1 MSWIAWAARHWNG
14 THFQQRRPENLMSR
28 SAISMFV
35 VAAIGFCVGD
45 APCVMAGEVDP
56 QVTVFLNRYCIDC
69 HGSTKPKGDF
79 RVDALKI
86 AKNEADAENWQLVL
100 VNLQLGEM
108 PPKDARQPKPAE
120 VEQVTTWIQNELS
133 RAAAELKGTVGEVVL
148 RRLNRVEYENTIAD
162 LFDVHGDFAVGF
174 PEDLREHGFDNNG
187 AALMLSAA
195 QMQEYMKAADFILAR
210 AIAPAKRPETV
221 SKTLTLHDG
230 NRRAIELTRKGLA
243 DRLANF
249 DRLTP
254 QEKANTRKMEEAA
267 KADPESHGYRFP
279 VLDNGELRPPKPT
292 DGPHLD
298 AVMTVQNYFSGEPQ
312 LGLPAGRGWYRVKA
326 VAYALKNGGK
336 PARLK
341 FTVHEGYSGKLPKA
355 ESVFAFTDEQ
365 PREVEA
371 RYYLEP
377 GDRVVFT
384 IMDGAPHSQGRTM
397 IDQPGPFIA
406 IRSFSIEGPMY
417 ESWPPKGH
425 RTLFGDI
432 DPAQPT
438 PEKAAAIA
446 AHLAPKLFRRPVDA
460 AAVAKYR
467 SLFEKFTK
475 TMKPDDALRGMLVAM
490 LVSPRFL
497 YHEEPPNGPD
507 AYAIAARMSYF
518 LWRSTPDDELLK
530 AAGRGLGF
538 QPDKT
543 RGLGFQPDKPQGN
556 ADRQDAYPTLLDANK
571 RRAQA
576 ERMLADPRSQRF
588 VKDFTGQWLRVR
600 EVGVMKANA
609 DLYPEY
615 DAELEAAM
623 RAETEQFIAE
633 MFRRD
638 LPLANLIDSDWA
650 MLNQRLAKHYGIEG
664 VVGPDFRRVSLDKS
678 KTVRGG
684 LLTHASIHA
693 VTSNGS
699 TTSPVIRGAWML
711 EKFLGTPAP
720 PPPPDVPAIEPD
732 IRGATTIQEQLA
744 KHRDIASC
752 NSCHRKIDPLGFA
765 LENFDVIGGWRE
777 NYRALVEPRPGAR
790 AKLSDG
796 PRVNSAD
803 EWEGVGQFNSFEEF
817 RELVKTREDLVTQNL
832 THQLATF
839 GLGRT
844 PGFADRQP
852 LKAIATNIQEKKSG
866 MKSLVLDLISSP
878 VFASP

>member
-1 MSWIAWAARHWNG
+1 MNPICTASFYCRGMSLLALALLIVPSANAADAAVAP
-14 THFQQRRPENLMSR
+14 TVTEFFQ
-28 SAISMFV
+28 
-35 VAAIGFCVGD
+35 
-45 APCVMAGEVDP
+45 
-56 QVTVFLNRYCIDC
+56 TYCIGC
-69 HGSTKPKGDF
+69 HGPKKQQGDF

-86 AKNEADAENWQLVL
+86 AANAADAENWQLVL
-100 VNLQLGEM
+100 DNLQLGEM
-108 PPKDARQPKPAE
+108 PPKDAKQPTPAE
-120 VEQVTTWIQNELS
+120 VEKVTGWIQSEIS
-133 RAAAELKGTVGEVVL
+133 RAASVLKGTGGEVVL
-148 RRLNRVEYENTIAD
+148 RRLNRVEYANTIAD
-162 LFDVHGDFAVGF
+162 LFDVHGDFTAGF

-187 AALMLSAA
+187 AALMLSSA

-210 AIAPAKRPETV
+210 AIAPTTRPETK
-221 SKTLTLHDG
+221 SKTFTLHDG
-230 NRRAIELTRKGLA
+230 NRKAIDAAAKNLA
-243 DRLANF
+243 MRLAKF
-249 DRLTP
+249 DSLTP
-254 QEKANTRKMEEAA
+254 QEKVNTRKMEESV
-267 KADPESHGYRFP
+267 KANPDSYGYRFP
-279 VLDNGELRPPKPT
+279 VWENGTLRPPKPT

-298 AVMTVQNYFSGEPQ
+298 AVMTVQQYFSGEPQ
-312 LGLPAGRGWYRVKA
+312 IGLPAGRGWYRVKA
-326 VAYALKNGGK
+326 VAYALKNDGK

-341 FTVHEGYSGKLPKA
+341 FTVLEGYSGKLPKA
-355 ESVFAFTDEQ
+355 VSVFAFTDAQ

-406 IRSFSIEGPMY
+406 IRSFSIEGPVY

-432 DPAQPT
+432 DPSQLT
-438 PEKAAAIA
+438 PEKAEAIA
-446 AHLAPKLFRRPVDA
+446 AHLAPKLFRRPVDDA
-460 AAVAKYR
+460 SVAKYR
-467 SLFEKFTK
+467 ALYEKFTK
-475 TMKPDDALRGMLVAM
+475 TTTPDEALRGMLAAM

-497 YHEEPPNGPD
+497 YLEEPPNGPD
-507 AYAIAARMSYF
+507 AFAIASRMSYF
-518 LWRSTPDDELLK
+518 LWRSAPDDELLK
-530 AAGRGLGF
+530 AA
-538 QPDKT
+538 
-543 RGLGFQPDKPQGN
+543 
-556 ADRQDAYPTLLDANK
+556 ADGSLLDATK
-571 RRAQA
+571 RRKQA
-576 ERMLADPRSQRF
+576 ERMLADARSARF

-623 RAETEQFIAE
+623 RGETEHFISE

-638 LPLANLIDSDWA
+638 LPLAHLIDSDWT
-650 MLNQRLAKHYGIEG
+650 MLNERLAKHYGIDG
-664 VVGPDFRRVSLDKS
+664 VVGPDFRHVSLDKS

-699 TTSPVIRGAWML
+699 TTSPVVRGTWVL

-732 IRGATTIQEQLA
+732 IRGATTIKELLA

-752 NSCHRKIDPLGFA
+752 ASCHRKIDPPGFA
-765 LENFDVIGGWRE
+765 LENFDVIGGWRDY
-777 NYRALVEPRPGAR
+777 YRALIEPKPGAR

-796 PRVNSAD
+796 PLVDSSD
-803 EWEGVGQFNSFEEF
+803 EWEGVGRFNTFQEF
-817 RELVKTREDLVTQNL
+817 RELVKTREDLVVQNL

-839 GLGRT
+839 ALGRA

-852 LKAIATNIQEKKSG
+852 LKDIATNVREKQSG
-866 MKSLVLDLISSP
+866 MKSLVLDIVSSS
-878 VFASP
+878 VFSNP

>member
-1 MSWIAWAARHWNG
+1 MSSHSAFFAFGVAVVWFGIAG
-14 THFQQRRPENLMSR
+14 TER
-28 SAISMFV
+28 A
-35 VAAIGFCVGD
+35 VAS
-45 APCVMAGEVDP
+45 EVDP
-56 QVTVFLNRYCIDC
+56 QVTAFLNRYCVEC
-69 HGSTKPKGDF
+69 HGATKPKGDF
-79 RVDALKI
+79 QIGQLKVS
-86 AKNEADAENWQLVL
+86 ANEADAENWQLVL
-100 VNLQLGEM
+100 DNLQLGEM
-108 PPKDARQPKPAE
+108 PPEEAKQPTPAE
-120 VEQVTTWIQNELS
+120 LEKVTAWIQSELS
-133 RAAAELKGTVGEVVL
+133 RAAAVLKGTGGEVVL
-148 RRLNRVEYENTIAD
+148 RRLNRVEYENTVAD
-162 LFDVHGDFAVGF
+162 LFDVHGDFAAGF
-174 PEDLREHGFDNNG
+174 PDDLREHGFDNNG

-195 QMQEYMKAADFILAR
+195 QIQEYLKAADFILAR
-210 AIAPAKRPETV
+210 AIAPAKQPETV
-221 SKTLTLHDG
+221 SKTFTLHDG
-230 NRRAIELTRKGLA
+230 NRRAIEASRRNLEN
-243 DRLANF
+243 RLAKF
-249 DRLTP
+249 DTLTP
-254 QEKANTRKMEEAA
+254 QEQANTRRMEEAV
-267 KADPESHGYRFP
+267 KADPDSYGYRFP
-279 VLDNGELRPPKPT
+279 VLENGELRPPRPS

-326 VAYALKNGGK
+326 VAYALKNDGK

-384 IMDGAPHSQGRTM
+384 IMDGAPHSQGRSM

-406 IRSFSIEGPMY
+406 IRSFSIEGPVF

-432 DPAQPT
+432 DPTQPT
-438 PEKAAAIA
+438 PEKAAAIV

-467 SLFEKFTK
+467 ALFEKFTE
-475 TMKPDDALRGMLVAM
+475 TMTPDEALRGMLTAM

-497 YHEEPPNGPD
+497 YHEEPPGGPD
-507 AYAIAARMSYF
+507 AFAIASRMSYF

-530 AAGRGLGF
+530 AA
-538 QPDKT
+538 
-543 RGLGFQPDKPQGN
+543 
-556 ADRQDAYPTLLDANK
+556 ADGSLLDPAK
-571 RRAQA
+571 RRAHA
-576 ERMLADPRSQRF
+576 ERMLEDPRSGRF
-588 VKDFTGQWLRVR
+588 LKDFTGQWLRVR

-623 RAETEQFIAE
+623 RGETEHFIVE
-633 MFRRD
+633 MFGRD
-638 LPLANLIDSDWA
+638 LPLTNLIDSDWT
-650 MLNQRLAKHYGIEG
+650 MLNERLAKHYGIDG
-664 VVGPDFRRVSLDKS
+664 VAGPNFRRVSLDKS

-699 TTSPVIRGAWML
+699 TTSPVIRGTWML

-732 IRGATTIQEQLA
+732 IRGATTIKEQLA
-744 KHRDIASC
+744 KHRTIASC

-777 NYRALVEPRPGAR
+777 NYRALIEPRPGAR
-790 AKLSDG
+790 AKLGDG
-796 PRVNSAD
+796 PTVDSAD
-803 EWEGVGQFNSFEEF
+803 EWAGVGQFNSFQEF
-817 RELVKTREDLVTQNL
+817 RELVKKREDLVAQNL

-839 GLGRT
+839 ALGRA

-852 LKAIATNIQEKKSG
+852 LQAIATQVIEKQSG
-866 MKSLVLDLISSP
+866 MKSLVLDLVSSP
-878 VFASP
+878 VFTSP

>member
-1 MSWIAWAARHWNG
+1 
-14 THFQQRRPENLMSR
+14 
-28 SAISMFV
+28 
-35 VAAIGFCVGD
+35 
-45 APCVMAGEVDP
+45 
-56 QVTVFLNRYCIDC
+56 YCAEC
-69 HGSTKPKGDF
+69 HGATKSKGDF
-79 RVDALKI
+79 QIGQLKV
-86 AKNEADAENWQLVL
+86 AANQADAENWQLVL
-100 VNLQLGEM
+100 DNLQLGEM
-108 PPKDARQPKPAE
+108 PPKEAKQHPKPAE
-120 VEQVTTWIQNELS
+120 VEKVTSWIQGEIA
-133 RAAAELKGTVGEVVL
+133 RAAVALKGTGGEVVL
-148 RRLNRVEYENTIAD
+148 RRLNRVEYQNTIAD
-162 LFDVHGDFAVGF
+162 LFDVHGDFTAGF

-195 QMQEYMKAADFILAR
+195 QLQEYMKAADFILTR
-210 AIAPAKRPETV
+210 AIAPAARPETKR
-221 SKTLTLHDG
+221 KTFTLHDE
-230 NRRAIELTRKGLA
+230 NRQAIDASRKNLA
-243 DRLANF
+243 SRLEKF
-249 DRLTP
+249 DSLTP
-254 QEKANTRKMEEAA
+254 QEKANTRKAEEAA
-267 KADPESHGYRFP
+267 KANPDSHGYRFP
-279 VLDNGELRPPKPT
+279 VFEGGTLRPPKPS

-298 AVMTVQNYFSGEPQ
+298 AVMTVQRYFSGEPQ
-312 LGLPAGRGWYRVKA
+312 TNRHFPIRQLGWYRVKA
-326 VAYALKNGGK
+326 VAYALKNDGK

-341 FTVHEGYSGKLPKA
+341 FTAEKPYLGLLPKA
-355 ESVFAFTDEQ
+355 VSVFAFTDGT

-371 RYYLEP
+371 IYYLEP
-377 GDRVVFT
+377 GDRVEFT

-425 RTLFGDI
+425 RTLFGGI

-446 AHLAPKLFRRPVDA
+446 AHLAPRLFRRPVDA

-467 SLFEKFTK
+467 ALFEKLAQ
-475 TMKPDDALRGMLVAM
+475 TMTPDEALRGMLTAM

-507 AYAIAARMSYF
+507 AYAIASRMSYF

-530 AAGRGLGF
+530 AA
-538 QPDKT
+538 
-543 RGLGFQPDKPQGN
+543 
-556 ADRQDAYPTLLDANK
+556 ADGALLDAAH

-576 ERMLADPRSQRF
+576 ERMLADPRSGRF
-588 VKDFTGQWLRVR
+588 LKDFTGQWLRVR

-623 RAETEQFIAE
+623 RGETEHFIAE

-638 LPLANLIDSDWA
+638 LPLANLIDSDWT
-650 MLNQRLAKHYGIEG
+650 MLNERLAKHYRIAD
-664 VVGPDFRRVSLDKS
+664 VSGPDFRRVSLDKS
-678 KTVRGG
+678 QTVRGG
-684 LLTHASIHA
+684 VLTQASIHA

-699 TTSPVIRGAWML
+699 TTSPVIRGTWVL

-765 LENFDVIGGWRE
+765 LENFDVIGGWRN

-790 AKLSDG
+790 AKRSDG
-796 PRVNSAD
+796 PPVNPAD
-803 EWEGVGQFNSFEEF
+803 EWAGVGRFKTFQEF
-817 RELVKTREDLVTQNL
+817 RELVKKREDLVTQNL

-839 GLGRT
+839 ALGRA

-866 MKSLVLDLISSP
+866 MKSLVLDLVSNP
-878 VFASP
+878 VFAAP

>member
-1 MSWIAWAARHWNG
+1 MSRIAWAARHWSG
-14 THFQQRRPENLMSR
+14 THFQQRRREKLMSR
-28 SAISMFV
+28 FAISIFV

-45 APCVMAGEVDP
+45 AQCVMAGEVDP
-56 QVTVFLNRYCIDC
+56 QVTAFLKRYCVEC
-69 HGSTKPKGDF
+69 HGATKPKGDF
-79 RVDALKI
+79 RVAALKI
-86 AKNEADAENWQLVL
+86 CTNAADAENWQLVL
-100 VNLQLGEM
+100 DNLQLGEM
-108 PPKDARQPKPAE
+108 PPKDARQPQPAE
-120 VEQVTTWIQNELS
+120 VEQVTSWIQNELS
-133 RAAAELKGTVGEVVL
+133 RAAAELKGTGGEVVL

-195 QMQEYMKAADFILAR
+195 QMLEYMKAADFILAR

-279 VLDNGELRPPKPT
+279 VLDNGELRPPRPT

-326 VAYALKNGGK
+326 VAYALKNDGK

-371 RYYLEP
+371 RYYMEP

-406 IRSFSIEGPMY
+406 IRSFGIEGPVY

-432 DPAQPT
+432 DPTQPT
-438 PEKAAAIA
+438 SEKAATIA
-446 AHLAPKLFRRPVDA
+446 AHLAPRLFRRPVDEA
-460 AAVAKYR
+460 SVAKYR
-467 SLFEKFTK
+467 ALYEKFAK
-475 TMKPDDALRGMLVAM
+475 TMKPDEALRGMLTAM

-507 AYAIAARMSYF
+507 AWATASRMSYF
-518 LWRSTPDDELLK
+518 LWRSTPDDELLR
-530 AAGRGLGF
+530 AA
-538 QPDKT
+538 
-543 RGLGFQPDKPQGN
+543 
-556 ADRQDAYPTLLDANK
+556 ADGSLLDATK
-571 RRAQA
+571 RRTQA
-576 ERMLADPRSQRF
+576 ERMLADVRAERF
-588 VKDFTGQWLRVR
+588 VKDFSGQWLRVR

-615 DAELEAAM
+615 DTELEAAM
-623 RAETEQFIAE
+623 RGETEHFIAE
-633 MFRRD
+633 MFQRD
-638 LPLANLIDSDWA
+638 LPLANLIDSDWT
-650 MLNQRLAKHYGIEG
+650 MLNERLAKHYRIAG

-678 KTVRGG
+678 KTMRGG

-699 TTSPVIRGAWML
+699 TTSPVIRGTWVL

-732 IRGATTIQEQLA
+732 IRGATTIKEQLA

-752 NSCHRKIDPLGFA
+752 ASCHRKIDPPGFA
-765 LENFDVIGGWRE
+765 LENFDVIGGWRDH
-777 NYRALVEPRPGAR
+777 YRALVEPRPGAR

-796 PRVNSAD
+796 PLVDSSD
-803 EWEGVGQFNSFEEF
+803 EWAGVGQFSNFQEF
-817 RELVKTREDLVTQNL
+817 RELVKKREDLVTQNL

-839 GLGRT
+839 ALGRA

-852 LKAIATNIQEKKSG
+852 LKDIATNVREKKSG
-866 MKSLVLDLISSP
+866 MKSLVLDIVSSP
-878 VFASP
+878 VFTNP

>member
-14 THFQQRRPENLMSR
+14 THFLQRRLEELMIR

-45 APCVMAGEVDP
+45 AQCVMAGEVDP
-56 QVTVFLNRYCIDC
+56 QVTAFLNRYCVEC
-69 HGSTKPKGDF
+69 HGATKPKADF
-79 RVDALKI
+79 QIGQLKVS
-86 AKNEADAENWQLVL
+86 ANQADAENWQLVL
-100 VNLQLGEM
+100 DNLQLGEM
-108 PPKDARQPKPAE
+108 PPKDAKQPTPAE
-120 VEQVTTWIQNELS
+120 VEKVTAWIQSEIS
-133 RAAAELKGTVGEVVL
+133 RAASVLKGTGGEVVL
-148 RRLNRVEYENTIAD
+148 RRLNRVEYANTIAD
-162 LFDVHGDFAVGF
+162 LLDVHGDFTAGF

-187 AALMLSAA
+187 GALMLSAA
-195 QMQEYMKAADFILAR
+195 QMQEYMKVAEFVLAR

-221 SKTLTLHDG
+221 SKTMTLHEG
-230 NRRAIELTRKGLA
+230 NRKGIELARKGLE

-249 DRLTP
+249 DKLGPVEQKHTL
-254 QEKANTRKMEEAA
+254 QIQAAA
-267 KADPESHGYRFP
+267 KDDPAYGYRFP
-279 VLDNGELRPPKPT
+279 VRENGMLRPPKPD
-292 DGPHLD
+292 DGPQLD
-298 AVMTVQNYFSGEPQ
+298 AVITVQQYFSGEPQ
-312 LGLPAGRGWYRVKA
+312 FGLPAGRGWYRVKA
-326 VAYALKNGGK
+326 VAYALKNHGK

-355 ESVFAFTDEQ
+355 ESIFAFTDEQ

-406 IRSFSIEGPMY
+406 IRSFNIEGPVY
-417 ESWPPKGH
+417 ESWPPQGH

-432 DPAQPT
+432 DPTQPT
-438 PEKAAAIA
+438 PEKAATIA
-446 AHLAPKLFRRPVDA
+446 AHLAPKLFRRPVDD

-467 SLFEKFTK
+467 ALYEKFAK
-475 TMKPDDALRGMLVAM
+475 TMKPDEALRGMLTAM

-497 YHEEPPNGPD
+497 YHEEPPSGPD
-507 AYAIAARMSYF
+507 AYALASRMSYF
-518 LWRSTPDDELLK
+518 LWRSAPDEDLLR
-530 AAGRGLGF
+530 AA
-538 QPDKT
+538 
-543 RGLGFQPDKPQGN
+543 
-556 ADRQDAYPTLLDANK
+556 ADGSLLDPAK
-571 RRAQA
+571 RRDQA
-576 ERMLADPRSQRF
+576 ERMLADARSGRF
-588 VKDFTGQWLRVR
+588 LKDFTGQWLRVR

-623 RAETEQFIAE
+623 RGETEQFIAE
-633 MFRRD
+633 MLQRD
-638 LPLANLIDSDWA
+638 LPLANLIDSDWT
-650 MLNQRLAKHYGIEG
+650 MLNERLAKHYRIDG

-678 KTVRGG
+678 QTVRGG

-699 TTSPVIRGAWML
+699 TTSPVIRGTWVL

-732 IRGATTIQEQLA
+732 IRGATTIKEQLA
-744 KHRDIASC
+744 KHRTIASC

-765 LENFDVIGGWRE
+765 LENFDVIGGWRN

-796 PRVNSAD
+796 PLVDSAD
-803 EWEGVGQFNSFEEF
+803 EWAGVGQFSTFQEF
-817 RELVKTREDLVTQNL
+817 RELVKKREDLVTQNL
-832 THQLATF
+832 THQLASF
-839 GLGRT
+839 ALGRV

-852 LKAIATNIQEKKSG
+852 LKDIATNVREKKSG
-866 MKSLVLDLISSP
+866 MKSLVLDIVSNP
-878 VFASP
+878 VFTNP